1 MSMAHPPAPALLVAD
16 SDRRI
21 LGKITR
27 SATAP
32 AGLAKRARI
41 VLMAAEGKPNE
52 QIARAVDCSVNTVK
66 AWRRR
71 YEEGGVKGL
80 EDRARPG
87 RPRVIDRSK
96 VITATLT
103 PPPKSWGITHWSTR
117 TLAKKL
123 GISNAQVSEIWAQ
136 WGIQPWRRGT
146 FKFSTDP
153 ELEAKVVD
161 VVGLYLNPPE
171 NAVVLSLDEKSQ
183 IQALDRTSPLLPMQ
197 PGKIERGTPDY
208 VRHGTTTLLAA
219 LNLATVQITSAC
231 KPRHRTTE
239 FLAFLK
245 QVSRAYPEGDLHI
258 VMDNYSTHK
267 SKEVATWLKA
277 NPRIKF
283 HFTPTHASWMNQVE
297 IFFNIVQRQAISRG
311 VFKSVQQLVGALR
324 RFVDHYNK
332 HCQPFKWTKTADEII
347 PKIKPDPSTTYLTRH

>member
-1 MSMAHPPAPALLVAD
+1 MAHSPAPALLLVDAD
-16 SDRRI
+16 RPI
-21 LGKITR
+21 LEKITR
-27 SATAP
+27 STTAS
-32 AGLAKRARI
+32 AGLVQRARI
-41 VLMAAEGKPNE
+41 VLLAAEGRANE
-52 QIARAVDCSVNTVK
+52 RIAEAVGCSVNTVK

-71 YEEGGVKGL
+71 YGTGGVKAL
-80 EDRARPG
+80 EDRARSG

-117 TLAKKL
+117 SLAKKL
-123 GISNAQVSEIWAQ
+123 GISNAQISQIWKE
-136 WGIQPWRRGT
+136 WGVQPWRRGT

-161 VVGLYLNPPE
+161 VVGLYLDPPE
-171 NAVVLSLDEKSQ
+171 NAVILSLDEKSQ
-183 IQALDRTSPLLPMQ
+183 IQALDRTSPLLPIL

-208 VRHGTTTLLAA
+208 VRHGTTTLFAA
-219 LNLATVQITSAC
+219 LNVATGQITSAC

-245 QVSRAYPEGDLHI
+245 QVTRAYPEGNLHI

-267 SKEVATWLKA
+267 SKPVTDWLQD
-277 NPRIKF
+277 NPRVKL

-297 IFFNIVQRQAISRG
+297 IFFNIVQRQAVSRG
-311 VFKSVQQLVGALR
+311 VFKSVQQLTSALR

-332 HCQPFKWTKTADEII
+332 DCQPFKWTKTAEQII
-347 PKIKPDPSTTYLTRH
+347 PKIKSDPSTTYLTRH